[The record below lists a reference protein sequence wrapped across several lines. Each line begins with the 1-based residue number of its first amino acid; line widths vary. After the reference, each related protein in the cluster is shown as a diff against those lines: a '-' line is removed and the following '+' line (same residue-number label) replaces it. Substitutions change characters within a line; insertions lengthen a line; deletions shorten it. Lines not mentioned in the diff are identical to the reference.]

1 MKKHKQSN
9 FSPVK
14 SGINKGFSLI
24 ELLIVIAIIGV
35 LTAFAYPSYQEYIMR
50 AHRSDGQTALLDLA
64 CRMEQFYAE
73 FHTYETATIAMGS
86 AKDVLS
92 QPRSI
97 GHGYLLS
104 IVNATPNTY
113 QLQATPT
120 GQQGKN
126 DRKCQSLTVNHLGI
140 KGIAPGPLGAPL
152 GTNDECW

>member
-1 MKKHKQSN
+1 MMTEA
-9 FSPVK
+9 
-14 SGINKGFSLI
+14 GFSLI

-73 FHTYETATIAMGS
+73 FHTYETATIATGS

-104 IVNATPNTY
+104 IVNATPNTYQNTLLTHPNTY